1 MSHETLKAALLE
13 RVLILDGAMGTM
25 IQGYKLE
32 ESDFRGQLY
41 QDHEHPLMGFNDL
54 LAITQPKIIEEIH
67 AKYLAAGADI
77 IGDQ

>member
-41 QDHEHPLMGFNDL
+41 RDHEDPLMGFNDL
-54 LAITQPKIIEEIH
+54 LAITQPRLSKKFTQNISPPARYH
-67 AKYLAAGADI
+67 Q
-77 IGDQ
+77 DQ